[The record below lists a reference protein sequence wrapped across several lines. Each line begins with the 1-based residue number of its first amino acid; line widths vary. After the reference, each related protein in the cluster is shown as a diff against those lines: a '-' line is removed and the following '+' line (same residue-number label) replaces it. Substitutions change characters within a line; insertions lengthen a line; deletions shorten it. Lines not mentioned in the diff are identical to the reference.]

1 VVQNSHPVLSC
12 LFLIKYYHEY
22 KTEAKCILNRLMEVK
37 INSLN
42 IFRLITNTHF
52 EKIDVVIAITMWL
65 VLADISKI
73 LRVVISKLDWES

>member
-1 VVQNSHPVLSC
+1 
-12 LFLIKYYHEY
+12 
-22 KTEAKCILNRLMEVK
+22 MEVK